1 LPKHIQPTVF
11 SSLSRRHML
20 AGSGAVIG
28 IAGLGSGLP
37 LQSAQAVEMS
47 KLMAD
52 TGLPPL
58 SVGPEDAKVTIVEYA
73 SMTCPHCSRFH
84 TDVYPKLKEKYVE
97 TGKVRFIFREFPL
110 DNLAAAASMLA
121 RCSGD
126 GKTLPM
132 ISVLFSKMDD
142 WAFVRTNPVPA
153 LFEIAKQAGFTKE
166 SFESCLQDQPLL
178 DKLINQKNVA
188 AKEFKVT
195 STPTFFINGEKLQ
208 GAPTLESFSGVID
221 PLLAAG

>member
-1 LPKHIQPTVF
+1 MPKHIQSTAL

-121 RCSGD
+121 RCSGAVSY
-126 GKTLPM
+126 THLR
-132 ISVLFSKMDD
+132 
-142 WAFVRTNPVPA
+142 AHETRR
-153 LFEIAKQAGFTKE
+153 
-166 SFESCLQDQPLL
+166 
-178 DKLINQKNVA
+178 
-188 AKEFKVT
+188 
-195 STPTFFINGEKLQ
+195 
-208 GAPTLESFSGVID
+208 
-221 PLLAAG
+221 